1 MKSQFLKTTV
11 VATLLVLGLFV
22 GNTWATKTPKA
33 AVPSKPAQKEY
44 KGTVEVTKDKAGDI
58 KAVTLKV
65 GALFKSTYHI
75 TLDKMG
81 KELGTKMAGKKV
93 IATGTVEKK
102 AGAKWLTVTK
112 YSAVTSKPKKET
124 NKK

>member
-1 MKSQFLKTTV
+1 MKSQFLKTMV
-11 VATLLVLGLFV
+11 VMLLVLGVLV
-22 GNTWATKTPKA
+22 GNSWAKETGKA
-33 AVPSKPAQKEY
+33 AAPSTPAQKEY

-75 TLDKMG
+75 TLDEMG

-102 AGAKWLTVTK
+102 EGAKWLTVTK
-112 YSAVTSKPKKET
+112 YSAVTSRPKKET